1 MPESEKYAQAFM
13 KNELA
18 FTLIGQQLQWSDSDF
33 EKEFRELQLM
43 VDHKYDSY
51 QGFQPA
57 TRFHVALLNWLSQ
70 FPTLPQRQTAY
81 NFVKDRLIFISQ
93 REMHHLVSML
103 MPIVERLER
112 KRIAAELRIPL
123 FQTELQPAAT
133 SRIELLRR
141 RTLFVGL
148 SDGARI
154 DVFRRY
160 NEGRISN
167 EQVVAFS
174 EISDNKWVD
183 LQQELKKSIAR
194 RGFSDENPWFEV
206 VCLVDDF
213 SGSGSSLLRYKNGEW
228 KGKIYKFYEANKS
241 RIKDKLA
248 PNCLLHIHHHLATEQ
263 AKCQIEE
270 DLERFSK
277 EFQEFEYMV
286 TFSFV
291 LPGDIV
297 INDNDHCV
305 DLVELLKSWYD
316 AGIADDHTGPD
327 IWYGY
332 KNCGLPLVLEHN
344 TPNNSV
350 ALLWATSK
358 DGANLQMKPLF
369 ARRKRHS
376 SNG

>member
-1 MPESEKYAQAFM
+1 M
-13 KNELA
+13 KHELA
-18 FTLIGQQLQWSDSDF
+18 FKLIGKQLDWSDARF
-33 EKEFRELQLM
+33 AREFRELQLM

-70 FPTLPQRQTAY
+70 FPTLQQRQTAY
-81 NFVKDRLIFISQ
+81 KFVKDRLIFISQ
-93 REMHHLVSML
+93 REMHHLVSLL

-112 KRIAAELRIPL
+112 KRVATELGIPL
-123 FQTELQPAAT
+123 FQTELDPGALA
-133 SRIELLRR
+133 RLDLLRR
-141 RTLFVGL
+141 RTLYVGL

-160 NEGRISN
+160 NEGKVSN

-174 EISDNKWVD
+174 EISEDKWED
-183 LQQELKKSIAR
+183 LQDELWKSLVR
-194 RGFSDENPWFEV
+194 HGPSRDEPRFEA

-228 KGKIYKFYEANKS
+228 KGKIFKFYKANSDRLNKQ
-241 RIKDKLA
+241 LA
-248 PNCLLHIHHHLATEQ
+248 PRCLIHIHHHLATAQ
-263 AKCQIEE
+263 AQRQIES
-270 DLERFSK
+270 DLKRFAK
-277 EFQEFEYMV
+277 EFPKFEYTT
-286 TFSFV
+286 TFSYV
-291 LPGDIV
+291 LPDDIV
-297 INDNDHCV
+297 IGDDYDDEDFV
-305 DLVELLKSWYD
+305 GLLKSWYD
-316 AGIADDHTGPD
+316 PNIADDHTGPD

-332 KNCGLPLVLEHN
+332 RKCGLPLVLEHN

-350 ALLWATSK
+350 ALLWATSEE
-358 DGANLQMKPLF
+358 DGKPQMKPLF

>member
-1 MPESEKYAQAFM
+1 M
-13 KNELA
+13 KHELA
-18 FTLIGQQLQWSDSDF
+18 FTLIGKQLDWSDARF
-33 EKEFRELQLM
+33 AEEFRELQLM

-70 FPTLPQRQTAY
+70 FPTLQQRQTAY
-81 NFVKDRLIFISQ
+81 KFVKEHLIFVSQ
-93 REMHHLVSML
+93 REMHHLVSMM

-112 KRIAAELRIPL
+112 KRVAAELAIPL
-123 FQTELQPAAT
+123 FQTGLE
-133 SRIELLRR
+133 SRAIARLDLLRR
-141 RTLFVGL
+141 RTLYVGL

-160 NEGRISN
+160 NEGKVSN

-174 EISDNKWVD
+174 EMSDDKWKD
-183 LQQELKKSIAR
+183 LQHELWKSLAR
-194 RGFSDENPWFEV
+194 QGPSREEPRFET

-213 SGSGSSLLRYKNGEW
+213 SGSGSSLLRYKDGEW
-228 KGKIYKFYEANKS
+228 KGKIFKFHKANVDRLGKE
-241 RIKDKLA
+241 LA
-248 PNCLLHIHHHLATEQ
+248 THCLLHIHHHLASEQ
-263 AKCQIEE
+263 AQRQIETE
-270 DLERFSK
+270 LKRFAYD
-277 EFQEFEYMV
+277 FPQFEYTT
-286 TFSFV
+286 TFSYV
-291 LPGDIV
+291 LPSDIV
-297 INDNDHCV
+297 IGDHYPDA
-305 DLVELLKSWYD
+305 DLVALLKSWYD
-316 AGIADDHTGPD
+316 LRIADEHTGPD

-350 ALLWATSK
+350 ALLWATSEE
-358 DGANLQMKPLF
+358 DGKPQMKPLF